1 MSIRLVA
8 IGAAF
13 ALSITATSA
22 LAQVCGNSILESGED
37 CDDGNIVDGD
47 CCSSSCSFE
56 VGSCDDGNACTVG
69 DTCDG
74 AGTCVAGS
82 PPDCDDGNFCTRD
95 SCDSTIGC
103 VNASAARRVC
113 RTASR
118 SSLVARD
125 RTPDER
131 DALTWRW
138 TRGESTTAGDFAD
151 PTATANYGICV
162 YQGSGGSESLR
173 IEIPPDSAAWQ
184 TLDGGGY
191 RYKDLQGTTDGVE
204 RLLLQPRPEN
214 KSNIRLEMRGENLP
228 DLSPIIYPST
238 ASTFPLVFQLVNEE
252 TGACWQS
259 VFESD
264 DVRIDTATHFR
275 AAAAGRDTIT
285 VQPGESIQAAVNA
298 AKPGSRIIVKPGTYV
313 ETHGGQAAVLV
324 EKSLHLIGDN
334 EGGEVIIL
342 PGPGNTE
349 GIYVRGTANNF
360 IEDVLVEGFTIDGFS
375 ANGIWT
381 FYVRD
386 FEIRNNNVG
395 NADHVGIY
403 PQLSAQGLVRDNVAF
418 GGLDSAMWVS
428 GSEDIRVIDNEV
440 FGAPIGLQVNVS
452 KHVDVQT
459 LTARDN
465 TAGVLFSHPLASGLG
480 SNVNLAFGY
489 RSEIARL
496 ANSEIF
502 ENNLPN
508 PVSSGS
514 VGNVPTGSGVLIIG
528 HDRLYAEN
536 NTILDNDFAGLVLTD
551 HCLVAGGTDD
561 DCAPDENSI
570 TGNTITGNGTNPQP
584 GPFAFLARDV
594 IVLAPGQGNCMAD
607 NTYNTTY
614 GAGAIEAPS
623 CPAYPGD

>member
-1 MSIRLVA
+1 MSFRLVA
-8 IGAAF
+8 IGAAL
-13 ALSITATSA
+13 AVSIIANSA
-22 LAQVCGNSILESGED
+22 VGQVCGNSVLETGED

-56 VGSCDDGNACTVG
+56 VGSCDDGNACSVG

-74 AGTCVAGS
+74 AGTCVPGLA
-82 PPDCDDGNFCTRD
+82 PDCDDGNLCTVD
-95 SCDSTIGC
+95 SCDSAMGC
-103 VNASAARRVC
+103 VNASAARRLC
-113 RTASR
+113 KTASR
-118 SSLVARD
+118 STLVARD
-125 RTPDER
+125 KPPGKKDT
-131 DALTWRW
+131 LNWRW
-138 TRGESTTAGDFAD
+138 TRGESTIPADFAD
-151 PTATANYGICV
+151 PTTTANYGICV
-162 YQGSGGSESLR
+162 YQGSGGSEFLQ
-173 IEIPPDSAAWQ
+173 IEIPPDTATWRTSR
-184 TLDGGGY
+184 DGGY
-191 RYKDLQGTTDGVE
+191 SYKDPQGTADGVD
-204 RLLLQPRPEN
+204 RLVLKPGPADKAKIHLR
-214 KSNIRLEMRGENLP
+214 MRGANLP
-228 DLSPIIYPST
+228 DLSPIVHPST

-264 DVRIDTATHFR
+264 DVRADTTTLFR
-275 AAAAGRDTIT
+275 ASAEGRDTIT
-285 VQPGESIQAAVNA
+285 VNPGESIQAAVNA
-298 AKPGSRIIVKPGTYV
+298 AAPGSRIIVKPGTYV

-334 EGGEVIIL
+334 AGGEVIIL

-349 GIYVRGTANNF
+349 GIYVRGTADNF
-360 IEDVLVEGFTIDGFS
+360 IEDVLIENFTIDGFS
-375 ANGIWT
+375 ENGIWT

-428 GSEDIRVIDNEV
+428 GSEDIRVINNEV
-440 FGAPIGLQVNVS
+440 YAAPIGLQVNIS
-452 KHVDVQT
+452 KAVDVDA

-480 SNVNLAFGY
+480 GDVDLAFGY
-489 RSEIARL
+489 RSEFARL
-496 ANSEIF
+496 ANSEVF

-508 PVSSGS
+508 PVSGGS
-514 VGNVPTGSGVLIIG
+514 VGSLPSGSGVLIIG

-536 NTILDNDFAGLVLTD
+536 NSILDNNFAGLVLTD
-551 HCLVAGGTDD
+551 HCVVAGGTDA

-570 TGNTITGNGTNPQP
+570 TGNTIIGNGTNPEP
-584 GPFAFLARDV
+584 GPFAALANDV
-594 IVLAPGQGNCMAD
+594 IVLAPGQGNCMAG
-607 NTYNTTY
+607 NTYNTAL
-614 GAGAIEAPS
+614 GVGPILAPS